1 MRQLFSTVLISL
13 LTLLVS
19 WNLGWAYEVVD
30 VQSPAQINGTIT
42 FTGKALTPRTFEVK
56 KNPEIC
62 GVNRSLTKVSVK
74 DGKLQGA
81 VIILE
86 GVTQGKA
93 FQERRFQADSPGEG
107 EFYYRAGEKLS
118 LDVQTKNCNFGP
130 FTGVLAQDEP
140 IRFSNED
147 PVKHTLHT
155 YVKRGT
161 KATVLK
167 TVHNRGIQPAKTIEE
182 TFTAKKLKSPGV
194 VAITCDRHD
203 FMENWLYVVDSP
215 YFAISDEKGQ
225 FNIDRI
231 PPGHYTLVAWH
242 PVLGTQKQEV
252 TITPQGTLQVH
263 FEFVKK

>member
-1 MRQLFSTVLISL
+1 MRQIFSIGLISL
-13 LTLLVS
+13 LTLLMS
-19 WNLGWAYEVVD
+19 WNLGLTYEVVD

-42 FTGKALTPRTFEVK
+42 FTGKALAPRTFEVK

-62 GVNRSLTKVSVK
+62 GEMRSLTKVSVK
-74 DGKLQGA
+74 NGKLKGA

-93 FQERRFQADSPGEG
+93 FEERSFQADSPGEG
-107 EFYYRAGEKLS
+107 EFSYRAGEKLS
-118 LDVQTKNCNFGP
+118 LDVRTKNCNFGP
-130 FTGVLAQDEP
+130 FTGVLARNEP
-140 IRFSNED
+140 IRFSNQD
-147 PVKHTLHT
+147 SIKHTLHT

-161 KATVLK
+161 KATILK
-167 TVHNRGIQPAKTIEE
+167 TVHNRGIQPSTTIQE
-182 TFTAKKLKSPGV
+182 TFTEKKLKTPGV
-194 VAITCDRHD
+194 AVVTCDRHD

-225 FNIDRI
+225 FNIDQV
-231 PPGHYTLVAWH
+231 PPGQYTLVAWH

-252 TITPQGTLQVH
+252 TITPQSTLPIN